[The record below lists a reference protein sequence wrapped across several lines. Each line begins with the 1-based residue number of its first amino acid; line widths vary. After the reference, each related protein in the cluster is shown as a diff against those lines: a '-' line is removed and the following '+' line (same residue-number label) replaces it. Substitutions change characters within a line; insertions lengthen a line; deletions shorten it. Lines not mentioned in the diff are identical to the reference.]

1 MIFSFKLKILFT
13 MLEELFLYKQKI
25 EFMTLKELKQEL
37 DRKNKHNKNTGFT
50 LSKIWLLDTKIRL
63 LEEQEQE
70 QEHTQYM
77 NRVKPIFT

>member
-1 MIFSFKLKILFT
+1 

-70 QEHTQYM
+70 HTQYM

>member
-1 MIFSFKLKILFT
+1 